1 MFCGKCGTKIIEGD
15 SFCTNCGARVV
26 KPNET
31 SEEEFDFSFHDNKTS
46 VNVQD
51 EENEWILSDAEGNK
65 YDFGTSSEEAE
76 LNDNLKSKS
85 KNMHN
90 KTNDI
95 TSAKSVIEY
104 DNNTDPNDMDYIII
118 KNNKKQIEWLV
129 LEKKDDKALLISKTI
144 LYYTDFETRRY
155 LHNGWGGDGETSS
168 QVNWQGSDA
177 SLYLNKDFFNG
188 FEDGFKDKVLLEVEN
203 KSYEA
208 EDYKVFIL
216 SSDEYDRYF
225 GKIDNENNKRI
236 ISRDNETGKISDIW
250 CIGVDYD
257 YDDHMDIITESYERT
272 YITIDE
278 KGISHMKKYCSGIRK
293 GIRPAMWVKI

>member
-1 MFCGKCGTKIIEGD
+1 MFCGKCGTKIIDGD
-15 SFCTNCGARVV
+15 SYCTNCGAKVV
-26 KPNET
+26 REKDT
-31 SEEEFDFSFHDNKTS
+31 IEEEFDFSFHDNKTS

-65 YDFGTSSEEAE
+65 YDFGTSSEETE
-76 LNDNLKSKS
+76 LHDNLKSKS
-85 KNMHN
+85 KNTHN

-95 TSAKSVIEY
+95 TSAKCVIEY
-104 DNNTDPNDMDYIII
+104 DNNTDPNDMDYIIV
-118 KNNKKQIEWLV
+118 KNNNDEIEWLV
-129 LEKKDDKALLISKTI
+129 LEKKDDKALIISKNI
-144 LYYTDFETRRY
+144 LHYTNFEIRRY

-168 QVNWQGSDA
+168 QENWQGSDA

-188 FEDGFKDKVLLEVEN
+188 FEDEFKGKVLLEVEN

-208 EDYKVFIL
+208 KDYKVFIL

-236 ISRDNETGKISDIW
+236 ISRDNDTGKINDIW

-278 KGISHMKKYCSGIRK
+278 KGISHMEKYCSGIRK